1 MIVND
6 KKFASLL
13 DKQVKNGYALMVRD
27 HEFQIMTS
35 SWVLIGEMAE
45 LGRETLAVLVKHLG
59 YVPSSS
65 CCRVFKAKDEY
76 MQQGMVEETFEAEK
90 NSYDTGD
97 AMEKARYTGLRLG
110 SPLYQLE
117 DKRILQV
124 QVAAG
129 ILEDDARL
137 GNAVGEVSVCWM
149 DDDSCIWFRAF
160 RPGDEDE
167 RKAKWEALE
176 TVWWTAK
183 EA

>member
-27 HEFQIMTS
+27 DEFQIMTS

-59 YVPSSS
+59 YVPSGC

-76 MQQGMVEETFEAEK
+76 MQQGMVKETFVAEK

-110 SPLYQLE
+110 SPLYQLD

-160 RPGDEDE
+160 RPENTDE
-167 RKAKWEALE
+167 RYAKWAALE
-176 TVWWTAK
+176 SVWWPEK
-183 EA
+183 V